1 MSRCADMQM
10 CYISEISKMAY
21 GVAIANEARDERAN
35 GEFGAG

>member
-1 MSRCADMQM
+1 MSRCADAL
-10 CYISEISKMAY
+10 SEISSGVYGY